1 MNIIM
6 DNQEGDLFMFKHTK
20 SFKRYAAVLIVSV
33 LFTTTLAACS
43 GQQTEPTEQADPH
56 HPLTKLT
63 YWVDLFP

>member
-1 MNIIM
+1 
-6 DNQEGDLFMFKHTK
+6 MFKHTK

-43 GQQTEPTEQADPH
+43 GQQTEPTEQADPN